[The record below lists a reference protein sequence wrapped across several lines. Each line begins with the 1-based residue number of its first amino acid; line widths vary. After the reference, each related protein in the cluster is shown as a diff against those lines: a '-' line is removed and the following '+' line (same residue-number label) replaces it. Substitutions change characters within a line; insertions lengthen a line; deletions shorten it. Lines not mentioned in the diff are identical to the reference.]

1 MVAAARVFV
10 ADGVMFTRAPA
21 AHLVA
26 CPVYEAVTEC
36 CQAVGAAV
44 EEAVP
49 LSGCVCPHNVLP
61 AGRTHRHEGG
71 VGGRPRPQ
79 PAQCQ
84 QLTGGDSLAE
94 ELELVWLAGVEVLH
108 THGWVP
114 GLVAG
119 ARWLQTAVVA
129 TARNRQ
135 VRLVC
140 ERRRGDT
147 RVVSC
152 APAVESDLQ
161 PRLAAHTCT
170 AAGWSCTRP
179 SQ

>member
-1 MVAAARVFV
+1 MVAV
-10 ADGVMFTRAPA
+10 ACVLQTQPCPRGLLPQTD
-21 AHLVA
+21 LVL

-61 AGRTHRHEGG
+61 AGRDTGRRVAWVAW
-71 VGGRPRPQ
+71 VGGRIHSRLS
-79 PAQCQ
+79 Q
-84 QLTGGDSLAE
+84 QLTRGDSLAE
-94 ELELVWLAGVEVLH
+94 ELELVWLVGVEVLH

-119 ARWLQTAVVA
+119 ARWWQRAVVA
-129 TARNRQ
+129 TARIRQ

-140 ERRRGDT
+140 EGWRG
-147 RVVSC
+147 S
-152 APAVESDLQ
+152 
-161 PRLAAHTCT
+161 
-170 AAGWSCTRP
+170 
-179 SQ
+179 